1 LAGAYSTFLLRR
13 QPKSGFGPGFKGL
26 TRLKRL
32 IRKAA
37 PVKLTTKGRY
47 AVSALAD
54 IAATGAAAGAAGGA
68 EGPVALSD
76 IAFRQGISLSY
87 LEQLFAKLRRAGL
100 VESVRGVSGGY
111 ALTAP
116 AADIRVADIVAA
128 VDEEIRTTACAA
140 GSTVGC
146 KGTSARCLTHDLWDE
161 LGRQIEVF
169 LNAVTLEDIIERRV
183 AGMAAVNAPSREAA
197 DVKELAHEPRFAG
210 AAE

>member
-1 LAGAYSTFLLRR
+1 M
-13 QPKSGFGPGFKGL
+13 
-26 TRLKRL
+26 
-32 IRKAA
+32 
-37 PVKLTTKGRY
+37 KLTTKGRY

-54 IAATGAAAGAAGGA
+54 IAATGGKA
-68 EGPVALSD
+68 PVALSD
-76 IAFRQGISLSY
+76 IALRQGISLSY

-100 VESVRGVSGGY
+100 VDSVRGVAGGY
-111 ALTAP
+111 ALSAAP
-116 AADIRVADIVAA
+116 SDIRVADIVAA

-183 AGMAAVNAPSREAA
+183 LGMAAVNAPLRATAA
-197 DVKELAHEPRFAG
+197 KEPARAASFAG